1 MKLLLP
7 YEWRRALR
15 NSIVFKLQTIKESES
30 ESESG
35 GKSEWGG
42 AIYNRVVRNIL
53 DRERRFRMRF
63 LVGGMELLFTICPLK
78 KVGFVYTFFNLW
90 RDHACI
96 CIFFSSPTK
105 ETRRYLL

>member
-1 MKLLLP
+1 MKVLLP

-30 ESESG
+30 ESEGKRECG
-35 GKSEWGG
+35 GG
-42 AIYNRVVRNIL
+42 IYNRVMRCIL
-53 DRERRFRMRF
+53 DGERRFRMRF
-63 LVGGMELLFTICPLK
+63 LVGGMELLFTIRPLK

-105 ETRRYLL
+105 QTEGTF